1 MEQME
6 VVREAGATGSTA
18 ILRLKGPLTLST
30 LFLLQDNLREIPN
43 VDTVIDVS
51 EVPYIDSGGLGTIL
65 SHWSHC
71 QRTGHKFALTGVS
84 PRIEVLLEITK
95 VNTVLPMF
103 KTAEEADTNFTGKT
117 ANA

>member
-18 ILRLKGPLTLST
+18 ILRLKGPLTLAT
-30 LFLLQDNLREIPN
+30 LFHLQDSLREIPN

-51 EVPYIDSGGLGTIL
+51 EVPYIDSAGLGTIL
-65 SHWSHC
+65 SHWAHT
-71 QRTGHKFALTGVS
+71 QRTGHKFAMTGVS
-84 PRIEVLLEITK
+84 PRIGVLLEITK

-103 KTAEEADTNFTGKT
+103 PTAEEADRNFTGKT
-117 ANA
+117 ATA